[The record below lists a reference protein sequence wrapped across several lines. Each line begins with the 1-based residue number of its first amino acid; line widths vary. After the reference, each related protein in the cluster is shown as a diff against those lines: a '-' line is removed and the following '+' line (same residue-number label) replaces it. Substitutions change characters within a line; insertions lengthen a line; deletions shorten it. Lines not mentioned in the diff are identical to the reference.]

1 MPANSQPWLV
11 QGSLALAT
19 LAIAVASL
27 CFGQY
32 PLSLSAVGHTL
43 VHLPPGE
50 GVIGQIVWSVR
61 LPRVVMA
68 LLAGGALG
76 LCGATLQGVFQN
88 PLVDPHIIGVT
99 AGSAFGGTL
108 AILLGVGSLLMMAS
122 TFFFGL
128 VALGLIYALAALQ
141 GRDSTLGLILSG
153 IILSGFFAALVSL
166 MQYLA
171 DSEETL
177 PNIVFWLL
185 GSFATAS
192 WHKVLLMSLPLA
204 VAAGALWKLRWR
216 INLLALEERD
226 ARSLGVPVAALR
238 RGVLVCCAVLVAAQV
253 AVSGSIAWMGLVVP
267 HLARLLVGADHRR
280 LLPTAFWLGAA
291 LMLVVDDLARTLTQA
306 EIPIGIVTAL
316 LGAPL
321 FTFFTGAIPA
331 PEYDLMNSSLS
342 LQALR
347 YGHRQPLF
355 APLTLACRPGEI
367 WAVLGANGRGKSTLL
382 DTLTGVLPPLGG
394 EMQCEGGVALVPQS
408 FRPAFR
414 WRVSDVVLM
423 GRARHVDLFAQPDEE
438 DARRVEQA
446 LAQLGIAALA
456 EDDFGAL
463 SGGQQQLVLIARA
476 LVSASQNILLD
487 EPCSALDLGN
497 QQVVLQL
504 IGDLAHR
511 QARTVLFTT
520 HDPNHALQV
529 ASHTLLLLP
538 EGRWLAGETADVLSE
553 THLRQAYGLPVR
565 LIRHAASAFPLLA
578 PGFTLRR

>member
-216 INLLALEERD
+216 INLLALEERN

-306 EIPIGIVTAL
+306 EIPIGIITAL
-316 LGAPL
+316 LGAAVYRVA
-321 FTFFTGAIPA
+321 GAIPT
-331 PEYDLMNSSLS
+331 PEYDPMNSSLS

>member
-19 LAIAVASL
+19 LGIAVASL

-68 LLAGGALG
+68 LLAGG
-76 LCGATLQGVFQN
+76 
-88 PLVDPHIIGVT
+88 
-99 AGSAFGGTL
+99 
-108 AILLGVGSLLMMAS
+108 
-122 TFFFGL
+122 
-128 VALGLIYALAALQ
+128 ALGLIYALAALQ

-321 FTFFTGAIPA
+321 FTF
-331 PEYDLMNSSLS
+331 LLVQS
-342 LQALR
+342 R
-347 YGHRQPLF
+347 R
-355 APLTLACRPGEI
+355 R
-367 WAVLGANGRGKSTLL
+367 ST
-382 DTLTGVLPPLGG
+382 
-394 EMQCEGGVALVPQS
+394 
-408 FRPAFR
+408 
-414 WRVSDVVLM
+414 
-423 GRARHVDLFAQPDEE
+423 AR
-438 DARRVEQA
+438 
-446 LAQLGIAALA
+446 
-456 EDDFGAL
+456 
-463 SGGQQQLVLIARA
+463 
-476 LVSASQNILLD
+476 
-487 EPCSALDLGN
+487 
-497 QQVVLQL
+497 
-504 IGDLAHR
+504 
-511 QARTVLFTT
+511 
-520 HDPNHALQV
+520 
-529 ASHTLLLLP
+529 
-538 EGRWLAGETADVLSE
+538 
-553 THLRQAYGLPVR
+553 
-565 LIRHAASAFPLLA
+565 
-578 PGFTLRR
+578 

>member
-1 MPANSQPWLV
+1 
-11 QGSLALAT
+11 
-19 LAIAVASL
+19 
-27 CFGQY
+27 
-32 PLSLSAVGHTL
+32 
-43 VHLPPGE
+43 
-50 GVIGQIVWSVR
+50 
-61 LPRVVMA
+61 
-68 LLAGGALG
+68 
-76 LCGATLQGVFQN
+76 
-88 PLVDPHIIGVT
+88 
-99 AGSAFGGTL
+99 
-108 AILLGVGSLLMMAS
+108 
-122 TFFFGL
+122 
-128 VALGLIYALAALQ
+128 
-141 GRDSTLGLILSG
+141 
-153 IILSGFFAALVSL
+153 
-166 MQYLA
+166 
-171 DSEETL
+171 
-177 PNIVFWLL
+177 
-185 GSFATAS
+185 
-192 WHKVLLMSLPLA
+192 
-204 VAAGALWKLRWR
+204 
-216 INLLALEERD
+216 
-226 ARSLGVPVAALR
+226 
-238 RGVLVCCAVLVAAQV
+238 
-253 AVSGSIAWMGLVVP
+253 
-267 HLARLLVGADHRR
+267 
-280 LLPTAFWLGAA
+280 
-291 LMLVVDDLARTLTQA
+291 
-306 EIPIGIVTAL
+306 
-316 LGAPL
+316 
-321 FTFFTGAIPA
+321 
-331 PEYDLMNSSLS
+331 MNSSLS

-553 THLRQAYGLPVR
+553 TH
-565 LIRHAASAFPLLA
+565 
-578 PGFTLRR
+578 

>member
-1 MPANSQPWLV
+1 M
-11 QGSLALAT
+11 AT

-128 VALGLIYALAALQ
+128 VALGLIYALAALR

-192 WHKVLLMSLPLA
+192 WHKVLLMSLPPA
-204 VAAGALWKLRWR
+204 MAAGALWSCAGVSTCWPRGTGCPQSWR
-216 INLLALEERD
+216 
-226 ARSLGVPVAALR
+226 SVAALR
-238 RGVLVCCAVLVAAQV
+238 RGVLVCCAVLVAARV
-253 AVSGSIAWMGLVVP
+253 AVSGSIARMGLVVP

-321 FTFFTGAIPA
+321 FT
-331 PEYDLMNSSLS
+331 
-342 LQALR
+342 
-347 YGHRQPLF
+347 
-355 APLTLACRPGEI
+355 
-367 WAVLGANGRGKSTLL
+367 VLLVQSRRRST
-382 DTLTGVLPPLGG
+382 T
-394 EMQCEGGVALVPQS
+394 
-408 FRPAFR
+408 R
-414 WRVSDVVLM
+414 
-423 GRARHVDLFAQPDEE
+423 
-438 DARRVEQA
+438 
-446 LAQLGIAALA
+446 
-456 EDDFGAL
+456 
-463 SGGQQQLVLIARA
+463 
-476 LVSASQNILLD
+476 
-487 EPCSALDLGN
+487 
-497 QQVVLQL
+497 
-504 IGDLAHR
+504 
-511 QARTVLFTT
+511 
-520 HDPNHALQV
+520 
-529 ASHTLLLLP
+529 
-538 EGRWLAGETADVLSE
+538 
-553 THLRQAYGLPVR
+553 
-565 LIRHAASAFPLLA
+565 
-578 PGFTLRR
+578 

>member
-1 MPANSQPWLV
+1 MPANHRPWLL

-27 CFGQY
+27 CFGQF

-43 VHLPPGE
+43 IHLPPGE

-61 LPRVVMA
+61 LPRVVIA

-99 AGSAFGGTL
+99 SGSAFGGTL
-108 AILLGVGSLLMMAS
+108 AILLGVGGLLMMAS

-192 WHKVLLMSLPLA
+192 WHKVLLMILPMA
-204 VAAGALWKLRWR
+204 VAAGVLWKLRWR

-238 RGVLVCCAVLVAAQV
+238 RAVLVCCAVLVAAQV

-280 LLPTAFWLGAA
+280 LLARRRPDAGGGRYGAHA
-291 LMLVVDDLARTLTQA
+291 DAGGDPDRDHHSPARRAAVYLVA
-306 EIPIGIVTAL
+306 
-316 LGAPL
+316 
-321 FTFFTGAIPA
+321 GAIPT
-331 PEYDLMNSSLS
+331 PEYAPMNRSLS
-342 LQALR
+342 LEALR

-382 DTLTGVLPPLGG
+382 DTLTGVLPPLSGRA
-394 EMQCEGGVALVPQS
+394 QCEGGVALVPQS

-414 WRVSDVVLM
+414 W
-423 GRARHVDLFAQPDEE
+423 
-438 DARRVEQA
+438 
-446 LAQLGIAALA
+446 
-456 EDDFGAL
+456 
-463 SGGQQQLVLIARA
+463 
-476 LVSASQNILLD
+476 
-487 EPCSALDLGN
+487 
-497 QQVVLQL
+497 
-504 IGDLAHR
+504 
-511 QARTVLFTT
+511 
-520 HDPNHALQV
+520 
-529 ASHTLLLLP
+529 
-538 EGRWLAGETADVLSE
+538 
-553 THLRQAYGLPVR
+553 
-565 LIRHAASAFPLLA
+565 
-578 PGFTLRR
+578 

>member
-1 MPANSQPWLV
+1 M
-11 QGSLALAT
+11 
-19 LAIAVASL
+19 
-27 CFGQY
+27 
-32 PLSLSAVGHTL
+32 
-43 VHLPPGE
+43 
-50 GVIGQIVWSVR
+50 
-61 LPRVVMA
+61 
-68 LLAGGALG
+68 
-76 LCGATLQGVFQN
+76 
-88 PLVDPHIIGVT
+88 T

-108 AILLGVGSLLMMAS
+108 AILLGVGSLLMI
-122 TFFFGL
+122 GL
-128 VALGLIYALAALQ
+128 DLFLRPRRAGLIYALAALQ

-306 EIPIGIVTAL
+306 EIPIGIITAL

-321 FTFFTGAIPA
+321 FTVLLVQSPT
-331 PEYDLMNSSLS
+331 PEYDPMNSSLS

-394 EMQCEGGVALVPQS
+394 EMQCEGGVAWFRSRFVP
-408 FRPAFR
+408 
-414 WRVSDVVLM
+414 
-423 GRARHVDLFAQPDEE
+423 LFA
-438 DARRVEQA
+438 
-446 LAQLGIAALA
+446 
-456 EDDFGAL
+456 GA
-463 SGGQQQLVLIARA
+463 
-476 LVSASQNILLD
+476 
-487 EPCSALDLGN
+487 
-497 QQVVLQL
+497 
-504 IGDLAHR
+504 
-511 QARTVLFTT
+511 
-520 HDPNHALQV
+520 
-529 ASHTLLLLP
+529 
-538 EGRWLAGETADVLSE
+538 
-553 THLRQAYGLPVR
+553 
-565 LIRHAASAFPLLA
+565 
-578 PGFTLRR
+578 

>member
-19 LAIAVASL
+19 LGIAVASL

-88 PLVDPHIIGVT
+88 P
-99 AGSAFGGTL
+99 
-108 AILLGVGSLLMMAS
+108 
-122 TFFFGL
+122 
-128 VALGLIYALAALQ
+128 
-141 GRDSTLGLILSG
+141 LGLILSG

-306 EIPIGIVTAL
+306 EIPIGIITAL

-321 FTFFTGAIPA
+321 FT
-331 PEYDLMNSSLS
+331 
-342 LQALR
+342 
-347 YGHRQPLF
+347 
-355 APLTLACRPGEI
+355 
-367 WAVLGANGRGKSTLL
+367 VLLVQSRRRST
-382 DTLTGVLPPLGG
+382 T
-394 EMQCEGGVALVPQS
+394 
-408 FRPAFR
+408 R
-414 WRVSDVVLM
+414 
-423 GRARHVDLFAQPDEE
+423 
-438 DARRVEQA
+438 
-446 LAQLGIAALA
+446 
-456 EDDFGAL
+456 
-463 SGGQQQLVLIARA
+463 
-476 LVSASQNILLD
+476 
-487 EPCSALDLGN
+487 
-497 QQVVLQL
+497 
-504 IGDLAHR
+504 
-511 QARTVLFTT
+511 
-520 HDPNHALQV
+520 
-529 ASHTLLLLP
+529 
-538 EGRWLAGETADVLSE
+538 
-553 THLRQAYGLPVR
+553 
-565 LIRHAASAFPLLA
+565 
-578 PGFTLRR
+578 

>member
-19 LAIAVASL
+19 LGIAVASL

-68 LLAGGALG
+68 LLAGGA
-76 LCGATLQGVFQN
+76 
-88 PLVDPHIIGVT
+88 
-99 AGSAFGGTL
+99 
-108 AILLGVGSLLMMAS
+108 
-122 TFFFGL
+122 
-128 VALGLIYALAALQ
+128 
-141 GRDSTLGLILSG
+141 LGLILSG

-204 VAAGALWKLRWR
+204 MAAGALWKLRWR

-306 EIPIGIVTAL
+306 EIPIGIITAL

-321 FTFFTGAIPA
+321 FT
-331 PEYDLMNSSLS
+331 
-342 LQALR
+342 
-347 YGHRQPLF
+347 
-355 APLTLACRPGEI
+355 
-367 WAVLGANGRGKSTLL
+367 VLLVQSRRRST
-382 DTLTGVLPPLGG
+382 T
-394 EMQCEGGVALVPQS
+394 
-408 FRPAFR
+408 R
-414 WRVSDVVLM
+414 
-423 GRARHVDLFAQPDEE
+423 
-438 DARRVEQA
+438 
-446 LAQLGIAALA
+446 
-456 EDDFGAL
+456 
-463 SGGQQQLVLIARA
+463 
-476 LVSASQNILLD
+476 
-487 EPCSALDLGN
+487 
-497 QQVVLQL
+497 
-504 IGDLAHR
+504 
-511 QARTVLFTT
+511 
-520 HDPNHALQV
+520 
-529 ASHTLLLLP
+529 
-538 EGRWLAGETADVLSE
+538 
-553 THLRQAYGLPVR
+553 
-565 LIRHAASAFPLLA
+565 
-578 PGFTLRR
+578 

>member
-1 MPANSQPWLV
+1 M
-11 QGSLALAT
+11 
-19 LAIAVASL
+19 
-27 CFGQY
+27 
-32 PLSLSAVGHTL
+32 
-43 VHLPPGE
+43 
-50 GVIGQIVWSVR
+50 
-61 LPRVVMA
+61 
-68 LLAGGALG
+68 
-76 LCGATLQGVFQN
+76 
-88 PLVDPHIIGVT
+88 T

-204 VAAGALWKLRWR
+204 VAAGALWKLR
-216 INLLALEERD
+216 LLALEERD

-306 EIPIGIVTAL
+306 EIPIGIITAL

-321 FTFFTGAIPA
+321 FT
-331 PEYDLMNSSLS
+331 
-342 LQALR
+342 
-347 YGHRQPLF
+347 
-355 APLTLACRPGEI
+355 
-367 WAVLGANGRGKSTLL
+367 VLLVQSRRRST
-382 DTLTGVLPPLGG
+382 T
-394 EMQCEGGVALVPQS
+394 
-408 FRPAFR
+408 R
-414 WRVSDVVLM
+414 
-423 GRARHVDLFAQPDEE
+423 
-438 DARRVEQA
+438 
-446 LAQLGIAALA
+446 
-456 EDDFGAL
+456 
-463 SGGQQQLVLIARA
+463 
-476 LVSASQNILLD
+476 
-487 EPCSALDLGN
+487 
-497 QQVVLQL
+497 
-504 IGDLAHR
+504 
-511 QARTVLFTT
+511 
-520 HDPNHALQV
+520 
-529 ASHTLLLLP
+529 
-538 EGRWLAGETADVLSE
+538 
-553 THLRQAYGLPVR
+553 
-565 LIRHAASAFPLLA
+565 
-578 PGFTLRR
+578 

>member
-76 LCGATLQGVFQN
+76 L
-88 PLVDPHIIGVT
+88 
-99 AGSAFGGTL
+99 
-108 AILLGVGSLLMMAS
+108 
-122 TFFFGL
+122 
-128 VALGLIYALAALQ
+128 IYALAALQ

-204 VAAGALWKLRWR
+204 MAAGALWKLRWR

-321 FTFFTGAIPA
+321 FT
-331 PEYDLMNSSLS
+331 
-342 LQALR
+342 
-347 YGHRQPLF
+347 
-355 APLTLACRPGEI
+355 
-367 WAVLGANGRGKSTLL
+367 VLLVQSRRRST
-382 DTLTGVLPPLGG
+382 T
-394 EMQCEGGVALVPQS
+394 
-408 FRPAFR
+408 R
-414 WRVSDVVLM
+414 
-423 GRARHVDLFAQPDEE
+423 
-438 DARRVEQA
+438 
-446 LAQLGIAALA
+446 
-456 EDDFGAL
+456 
-463 SGGQQQLVLIARA
+463 
-476 LVSASQNILLD
+476 
-487 EPCSALDLGN
+487 
-497 QQVVLQL
+497 
-504 IGDLAHR
+504 
-511 QARTVLFTT
+511 
-520 HDPNHALQV
+520 
-529 ASHTLLLLP
+529 
-538 EGRWLAGETADVLSE
+538 
-553 THLRQAYGLPVR
+553 
-565 LIRHAASAFPLLA
+565 
-578 PGFTLRR
+578 